1 LYISSVRRAE
11 RRFQQ
16 ENSLSWSSKVRAG
29 NHKTFY
35 NQKLLPWKNGCFIS
49 TRRTGQ
55 PIFNHCQKTEVF
67 CEKSKSIV
75 SLISSYKKSDNFL
88 STNNSLYT
96 RLYSCFP
103 FPKFSSFTQNQL
115 QNRWS
120 PVWIDI
126 SCYLLHG
133 GYLSLLQNS
142 QPKRKRWTYDI
153 FLHDLLRWI
162 KKYFLH

>member
-1 LYISSVRRAE
+1 MYISSVRRAE

-16 ENSLSWSSKVRAG
+16 ENSFSWSSKVRAG
-29 NHKTFY
+29 NHKTVY

-67 CEKSKSIV
+67 CEKSTS
-75 SLISSYKKSDNFL
+75 SLWSVAIRNLIIFCRRITACTQDFIRAFL
-88 STNNSLYT
+88 FQKFLHLTKTSFKIGGPLYE
-96 RLYSCFP
+96 
-103 FPKFSSFTQNQL
+103 
-115 QNRWS
+115 
-120 PVWIDI
+120 DI

-153 FLHDLLRWI
+153 FLHDLPRWI